1 MRRQGWGGGSLLW
14 GQFIVG
20 KGGGG
25 GRFLWGG
32 AGWAGGFQR
41 GEGGESYGC
50 GVLCVGCVVM
60 GHAAIP
66 RD

>member
-1 MRRQGWGGGSLLW
+1 MEVCYGGRLLL
-14 GQFIVG
+14 VR
-20 KGGGG
+20 GG
-25 GRFLWGG
+25 GRQVFEGG
-32 AGWAGGFQR
+32 AGWAGGFQG